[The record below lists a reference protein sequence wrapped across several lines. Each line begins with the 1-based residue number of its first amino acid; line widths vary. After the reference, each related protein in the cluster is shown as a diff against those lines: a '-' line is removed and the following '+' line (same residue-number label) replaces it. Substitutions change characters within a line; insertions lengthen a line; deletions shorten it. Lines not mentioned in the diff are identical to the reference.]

1 MSRKKKNLEFKVS
14 AFLNDETLNDYL
26 YRMKRIALSMF
37 KWENLPS
44 SMDERFLEQC
54 LFFNG
59 QASFLYDEDY
69 GYINTQCSSSGD
81 LNIYHLPTK
90 LNCYSFTYQK
100 TRDVYFGFKNSDLNK
115 DQCIL
120 VMNNYDRYPTATAIE
135 LFAYRLYNAERTI
148 DVNITAQ
155 KTPCMIITDEKQRLL
170 MENLYAQYSGN
181 KPFIFGDKNQLSEG
195 MIRAI
200 DTKAPYVA
208 DKLSDYK
215 KEIWNEFLMYMGIN
229 SLLVDKKERLVS
241 DEANSNNEVTNYN
254 LQSFLL
260 PRQKACQQFNE
271 LFGLKGT
278 DKEIS
283 VKLNSDLHNILKQEM
298 SSIKNNEVKQNG

>member
-1 MSRKKKNLEFKVS
+1 MSKKNNLDFKIS
-14 AFLNDETLNDYL
+14 AFLNDQTLNDYL

-37 KWENLPS
+37 KWKNLPS
-44 SMDERFLEQC
+44 SMDERYIEEC
-54 LFFNG
+54 LFFQG
-59 QASFLYDEDY
+59 QCAFLYDDNY
-69 GYINTQCSSSGD
+69 GYINLNATSSGD

-90 LNCYSFTYQK
+90 LNCYSFNYQK
-100 TRDVYFGFKNSDLNK
+100 TKNVYYGFKNSEKNSDK
-115 DQCIL
+115 CIL
-120 VMNNYDRYPTATAIE
+120 VMNNYDRYPTSSSIE

-155 KTPCMIITDEKQRLL
+155 KTPCMIIVDEKQRLL
-170 MENLYAQYSGN
+170 MENLYSQYNGN
-181 KPFIFGDKNQLSEG
+181 KPFIFGDKNQLQEG
-195 MIRAI
+195 MIKAI

-229 SLLVDKKERLVS
+229 SLLIDKKERLVS

-260 PRQKACQQFNE
+260 PRQKACEQFNE
-271 LFGLKGT
+271 LFGLTGT
-278 DKEIS
+278 EKEIS
-283 VKLNSDLHNILKQEM
+283 VELNSDLHNILKQEM
-298 SSIKNNEVKQNG
+298 SSISSNYKENKNE

>member
-1 MSRKKKNLEFKVS
+1 MSKKKNLDFKIS
-14 AFLNDETLNDYL
+14 AFLNDQTLNDYL

-37 KWENLPS
+37 KWDNLPS
-44 SMDERFLEQC
+44 SMDERFLEEC

-59 QASFLYDEDY
+59 EASLLYDDDY
-69 GYINTQCSSSGD
+69 GYINTQCVSTGD

-90 LNCYSFTYQK
+90 LNCFSFSYQK
-100 TRDVYFGFKNSDLNK
+100 VKNVYFGFKNNNLDKN
-115 DQCIL
+115 QCIL
-120 VMNNYDRYPTATAIE
+120 VMNNYDRIPTANSIE

-155 KTPCMIITDEKQRLL
+155 KTPCMIIVDEKQRLL
-170 MENLYAQYSGN
+170 MENLYSQYNGN
-181 KPFIFGDKNQLSEG
+181 KPFIFGDKNQLQEG
-195 MIRAI
+195 MIKAI

-260 PRQKACQQFNE
+260 PRQKACEQFNI
-271 LFGLKGT
+271 LFGLKDT

-283 VKLNSDLHNILKQEM
+283 VKLNSDLHNILKQEL
-298 SSIKNNEVKQNG
+298 SNISKGSDKK